1 MKESNFITF
10 INSKQLGARLGAFG
24 LAIFLWLFVVSN
36 NNYSTIINIP
46 IEVRNLNERKK
57 AYKKEIP
64 QIAKVRFKG
73 KGRSIIKSLIL
84 KDFVKDFKLVI
95 DLDRISEEYN
105 FFLNDYYNR
114 YPQKVSIPSTF
125 ELQYVEVIYPDSI
138 HISLDEYMVKNVPVK
153 SNIVINPS
161 PGYIK
166 IGKPILDSSLVT
178 IAGAKNA
185 VQSIEYIYTTNDTFN
200 NIDMPI
206 NAQVSLETINNTLIE
221 YSFLNLS
228 YFQDIQPISERI
240 ISGVPVTIKNNL
252 KGLVVRKNPS
262 TVSLTIV
269 GGLDYI
275 SEIQPA
281 DISVTIDFTY
291 QWSPKMQFYEPRV
304 VVPDEILSWKDLT
317 PRNIELAVAK
327 ESD

>member
-1 MKESNFITF
+1 LQESNFITF

-73 KGRSIIKSLIL
+73 KGRSIIKTLLL

-114 YPQKVSIPSTF
+114 YPQKVSIPSSF

-138 HISLDEYMVKNVPVK
+138 NISLDEYMVKNVPVK
-153 SNIVINPS
+153 SNIVINPR

-166 IGKPILDSSLVT
+166 VGKPIFDSSLVT

-185 VQSIEYIYTTNDTFN
+185 IQSIEFIYTNNDTFN

-206 NAQVSLETINNTLIE
+206 NTLASLETINNTLVE
-221 YSFLNLS
+221 YSFLKIN

-240 ISGVPVTIKNNL
+240 ISGVPITIKNNL

-275 SEIQPA
+275 SNIKPT

-291 QWSPKMQFYEPRV
+291 QWSPKMQFYEPTV
-304 VVPDEILSWKDLT
+304 IVPDEILNWKDLT

-327 ESD
+327 ELD